1 MGKEELLK
9 SFLGGFPE
17 TTHPHDTRRFVEY
30 AVQCAIE
37 QDTIDEEQ
45 IGEKVS
51 QERLHD
57 LRTAYS
63 WIRETVDYIREN
75 KDILG

>member
-17 TTHPHDTRRFVEY
+17 TTHPLDTRRFVAY

-37 QDTIDEEQ
+37 QDTIDEKQ
-45 IGEKVS
+45 IGKKVC
-51 QERLHD
+51 QKRLHD
-57 LRTAYS
+57 LETAYS
-63 WIRETVDYIREN
+63 WIRETIDYIREN
-75 KDILG
+75 KNLLE